1 MRISRIA
8 KLAGPPIF
16 ASWLLTIFPI
26 GGSFLRADCTP
37 TGPEIP
43 GNSIDEDCD
52 GWLGT
57 GDAFELRAEHP
68 RVLLT
73 PEILQSTIDRMTG
86 PAAREPYASWYQ
98 LIRDREDSN
107 QDVDLVNLA
116 LIYKTTGNPV
126 YLSRFLTRRPTTGV
140 PGDEEL
146 FAVDMLW
153 DEIPD
158 ADKLNI
164 MSRVSEGDHP
174 WYWASIAQSNAD
186 PADVGWGYHS
196 AYGVHRALAY
206 AGAFALTPILDHPA
220 VIANPEI
227 YNRFDTLNYIN
238 VVDKELSSVGSFHRI
253 ENRIAGDPTY
263 NGALPGSSGGMY
275 DNFGYDRSEEAHSIF
290 VLSEFLMLTDQDR
303 FTSMLHDRHRGA
315 FYQNLQVP
323 HRSSYA
329 ETDRWCRR
337 AGTETHEAARIWF
350 TQTGAWQPLHD
361 AVALTAKLYQDP
373 RMQHYFSEGTQRVL
387 CGPPYDGMWWDL
399 IFHDDALGTDPPST
413 NPTAMYFNGP
423 GLVSMRQ
430 DWSNDALFAVFVA
443 GEGISRRYEDAN
455 SFLLHRKTSIIPHA
469 GARIRFNADNDK
481 HHWYHVRSICKNTL
495 KVFDPAEAFDIEP
508 GGTVG
513 ALHSG
518 PPLVASDNF
527 GGQIFETPIS
537 DYDGCF
543 STGGCDSGIARYD
556 CSAFPLGVCETADVR
571 RFEHV
576 PDEYTY
582 TAGDGAAAYT
592 RKIDL
597 FEREF
602 VYLRPDVAVVF
613 DRVRSTDPNF
623 TKSWTLHTVPPPV
636 ASTTPIDTG
645 HGMRQHL
652 DERHITMD
660 HPLTITHLDIL
671 LPEGNRTTIRGGD
684 TILGWGPLRTGQPIT
699 GGAIQ
704 DLDVPRW
711 LELFAVG
718 PDVEGEVVIQGDALE
733 GAGIS
738 ETVTFDG
745 TVQATVT
752 GAPTTMTST
761 TLQDASQHWYA
772 GEWAGHVLRLRGGSS
787 GDVVITGNDENTLS
801 IAGGYDPSGVWG
813 YYVLRPLANT
823 DNHWISIDSVTTN
836 DMDVDDFTISIPHYF
851 DAVNAAG
858 QLHSFSPRTDGA
870 DDGYGKR
877 RDIGQ
882 WTIEVEPTSPR
893 LLDNFLHVFHLVD
906 PGVTKIETE
915 LITGNGVSGSRAGN
929 WLVLFSN
936 DESEITEGEV
946 ALTINEDTS
955 VLLTNLVEDTD
966 YAWDF
971 TGARLSWTSLGGTG
985 ASVRSS
991 DQGTA
996 RIEIAGSIVFADGFE
1011 SADTSAWGV
1020 VRN

>member
-1 MRISRIA
+1 MTISPVSGLA
-8 KLAGPPIF
+8 KWPVVVAWVMVCFLC
-16 ASWLLTIFPI
+16 
-26 GGSFLRADCTP
+26 GGSSLQADCIP
-37 TGPEIP
+37 TGPEVP

-57 GDAFELRAEHP
+57 GHTFDLRAEHP

-73 PEILQSTIDRMTG
+73 PDLLQSTIERMTG
-86 PAAREPYASWYQ
+86 PAAREPYQTWFQ
-98 LIRDREDSN
+98 LVRDREDTS

-116 LIYKTTGNPV
+116 LIYRATGDPV
-126 YLSRFLTRRPTTGV
+126 YLSRFLARRPTTGV
-140 PGDEEL
+140 PGAAEL
-146 FAVDMLW
+146 FAVDILW
-153 DEIPD
+153 NQIPD

-164 MSRVSEGDHP
+164 MARVPAEDNP
-174 WYWASIAQSNAD
+174 WYWASINQSNSD

-206 AGAFALTPILDHPA
+206 AGAFALSPILDSPQ
-220 VIANPEI
+220 VVNNPTV
-227 YNRFDTLNYIN
+227 YNRFDTLNYLE
-238 VVDKELSSVGSFHRI
+238 VVDKELSPIGSFRRI
-253 ENRIAGDPTY
+253 ENRVAGDPTA
-263 NGALPGSSGGMY
+263 NGALPGSPGGMY

-303 FTSMLHDRHRGA
+303 FTDMLHDRYRGT

-337 AGTETHEAARIWF
+337 AGTETHEATRIWF

-361 AVALTAKLYQDP
+361 AVALTATLYQDP

-387 CGPPYDGMWWDL
+387 CGPPYGGMWWDL
-399 IFHDDALGTDPPST
+399 VFYDDGLATDPPST

-423 GLVSMRQ
+423 GLVSMRE

-455 SFLLHRKTSIIPHA
+455 SFLLHRKTDIVPHA

-481 HHWYHVRSICKNTL
+481 HHWYHVRSACKNTI
-495 KVFDPAEAFDIEP
+495 KIFDPAESFDIDP

-513 ALHSG
+513 PLHSG

-537 DYDGCF
+537 SYDGCF
-543 STGGCDSGIARYD
+543 STSGCGSGIARYD
-556 CSAFPLGVCETADVR
+556 CSAYPLGVCETADVR
-571 RFEHV
+571 RFEHD
-576 PDEYTY
+576 PDQYTY
-582 TAGDGAAAYT
+582 TVGDGAAAYT

-597 FEREF
+597 FERAL
-602 VYLRPDVAVVF
+602 VYLRPDVVVVF
-613 DRVRSTDPNF
+613 DRVRSVDPSF
-623 TKSWTLHTVPPPV
+623 AKAWTLHTVPQPV
-636 ASTTPIDTG
+636 ASTTPIDTDL
-645 HGMRQHL
+645 GMRRHL
-652 DERHITMD
+652 NERHISMEN
-660 HPLTITHLDIL
+660 PLTVTYLDVL
-671 LPEGNRTTIRGGD
+671 LPENNRTTIRGGD
-684 TILGWGPLRTGQPIT
+684 TILGRGPLRAGQPIP

-733 GAGIS
+733 GTGIS
-738 ETVTFDG
+738 ETVNFGG
-745 TVQATVT
+745 TVQTTAS
-752 GAPTTMTST
+752 GAPTAMTST
-761 TLQDASQHWYA
+761 TLQDTEQHWYA
-772 GEWAGHVLRLRGGSS
+772 DEWAGHVLRLRGGSS

-801 IAGGYDPSGVWG
+801 IAGGYEPSGVWG

-823 DNHWISIDSVTTN
+823 ANHWIRVDGVTTT
-836 DMDVDDFTISIPHYF
+836 DMDVDDFTVSVPHYF

-858 QLHSFSPRTDGA
+858 ELHSFSPRTDGA

-882 WTIEVEPTSPR
+882 WTVEVEATAPR

-906 PGVTKIETE
+906 PGVDKVETE
-915 LITGNGVSGSRAGN
+915 LVTGAGVSGARVGG
-929 WLVLFSN
+929 WLVVFAN
-936 DESEITEGEV
+936 DESEITDGEV
-946 ALTINEDTS
+946 ALIIDQDTS
-955 VLLTNLVEDTD
+955 VLLTDLVVDTD
-966 YAWDF
+966 YTWAF
-971 TGARLSWTSLGGTG
+971 TGSHLRWTSQGGNGTT
-985 ASVRSS
+985 VRSS

-996 RIEIAGSIVFADGFE
+996 RFELRGTNPFADDFDSG
-1011 SADTSAWGV
+1011 DTSAWSLV
-1020 VRN
+1020 HP